1 MRRFIRPL
9 LPALISAVA
18 LAGSAVTA
26 LAAEKLQI
34 AVVPKGSTH
43 AFWKS
48 VEAGARK
55 AGVEEDVT
63 IIWKGP
69 MKEDDRAQQISL
81 VQQFVGSKVSAL
93 VLAPLD
99 ATALAGPVRSA
110 TAAGIPVVIIDS
122 ALRGEVGRD
131 FVSLVA
137 TDNFRGGE
145 IGGEE
150 LARRLGGK
158 GKVVLLRC
166 LEGSASTDER
176 ESGFLA
182 AIARHPGIEVTVKNR
197 YGGATVSLAQDTALN
212 LIDRLREADG
222 IFCPNESTTQGMLLA
237 LRQTGLAGKKTFVGF
252 DTSPALL
259 QALRRGEIHG
269 LVAQNPSRM
278 GYLGVKAAVA
288 HLRGGKVEP
297 RIDTGC
303 ALVTLETIDTPE
315 TKAILATP

>member
-18 LAGSAVTA
+18 LAGSAVTS

>member
-1 MRRFIRPL
+1 MIRLLRRS
-9 LPALISAVA
+9 LPALVLAGA
-18 LAGSAVTA
+18 LACFIDSAR
-26 LAAEKLQI
+26 AAERLQI

-43 AFWKS
+43 AFWKG

-55 AGVEEDVT
+55 AGAEEDVA

-69 MKEDDRAQQISL
+69 MKEDDRAQQISV
-81 VQQFVGSKVSAL
+81 VQQFVASKVSAI

-110 TAAGIPVVIIDS
+110 TTAGIPVVIIDS
-122 ALRGEVGRD
+122 ALRAGVGRD

-145 IGGEE
+145 MGGEE

-197 YGGATVSLAQDTALN
+197 YGGATVSQAQDTALN

-252 DTSPALL
+252 DTSSALL
-259 QALRRGEIHG
+259 QALRRGEIQG

-278 GYLGVKAAVA
+278 GYLGVKVAVA
-288 HLRGGKVEP
+288 QLRGQKVEP
-297 RIDTGC
+297 RVDTGC

-315 TKAILATP
+315 TKAILASP

>member
-18 LAGSAVTA
+18 LAGSAVTS

-222 IFCPNESTTQGMLLA
+222 IFCPNESTTHGMLLA